1 MQFRFCPQCGGELS
15 GKEIGDE
22 GEVPFCERCGRPWF
36 SFSYP
41 CVICLLHDG
50 AGNYALIQQ
59 TYATKNHVC
68 VAGFIHAGET
78 AEQTALRE
86 VREETGLEVQELRY
100 VGSWYYPKHDNLML
114 GYACRVEH
122 GEFRLSESEVK
133 SAGWFGENKALEL
146 LSHGTVGIE
155 LLNRWLEIKDQ
166 PYTRREG

>member
-1 MQFRFCPQCGGELS
+1 MNFTYCPDCGGRLTIKS
-15 GKEIGDE
+15 IGDE
-22 GEVPFCERCGRPWF
+22 GGVPFCGNCGRPWF

-59 TYATKNHVC
+59 TYATENYVC

-86 VREETGLEVQELRY
+86 ISEETGLKALDIRY

-114 GYACRVEH
+114 GYACRVER
-122 GEFRLSESEVK
+122 GEFHLSESEVRN
-133 SAGWFGENKALEL
+133 AGWFDENRAREL
-146 LSHGTVGIE
+146 LSRGTIGIE
-155 LLNRWLEIKDQ
+155 LLNKWLG
-166 PYTRREG
+166 TMG